1 MTRRRVRDL
10 QRMAHMEASRVGA
23 RLATLESTNGGHL
36 RADFVTRAGESK
48 SVFLFQHAI
57 RFPQRSKWHRIGPQ
71 GVETMSKETAKPL
84 GLLYEQAAHR
94 GGAAA
99 SMLGRQR
106 LPNGLW
112 ACCGI
117 IRE

>member
-48 SVFLFQHAI
+48 SVFLSSTPSDF
-57 RFPQRSKWHRIGPQ
+57 RSDR
-71 GVETMSKETAKPL
+71 
-84 GLLYEQAAHR
+84 
-94 GGAAA
+94 
-99 SMLGRQR
+99 
-106 LPNGLW
+106 NGIALV
-112 ACCGI
+112 
-117 IRE
+117 RRVLRR